1 MTNLYDK
8 YDTAI
13 SKAKTSG
20 ALPTVD
26 DPEQTFADMTRDDYL
41 RYVKDYSKFEDDLIA
56 KASTDTSL
64 VDQARDD
71 AKIAQGLTQGVA
83 SRNAQRYGVGLTP
96 AQQLAQQRNIQ
107 LGTTLSGIQG
117 VSDAQ
122 IAQRELNKSTL
133 ADLINI
139 GQGVNRASQSQM
151 SSAAGN
157 QIDRRMAYDRAKAQS
172 KMNTYSTLG
181 SLGSLALIAT
191 GFQQGTIM
199 ALADALL
206 STFRTQ
212 QIANQQRQAN
222 QLQRERLD
230 VSRQQ
235 LGLQK
240 QQEGRLAEQFEI
252 EQRGRSNDGVLNS
265 LYNGDYYNIETN
277 AFDRDRFRQ
286 DIEDVNAP
294 NHALAKSVAVSMMQN
309 TLGGISTPEGFT
321 IDSLDKVPNGWA
333 FGGDYNWENGS
344 AGRGVLTEDGTSFPD
359 SKVATFS
366 SAEDIAKGAELYF
379 KTTLLQDGKLA
390 ENYPGLAAA
399 RKLVE
404 NENPYLQIA
413 ANAATEAIN
422 TGTSEGN
429 ELGRNALA
437 TLAGTQENP
446 DITQNIASDLTG
458 MPGSDAE
465 IDAPSVSEAP
475 ASVQSGSSVIDTLK
489 QRQGDINDRKLDNL
503 LGAYER
509 NLNAYQTDAPDSE
522 VAAIKQRR
530 LDKAKADLEAY
541 PAQQLA
547 DLETE
552 RDVLQSRSEKGG
564 RPASAARGQLRAINA
579 EIQQHKADYNLED
592 AAPISAAV
600 TNPEQK
606 AAVEDAAAQA
616 DALRLTSKTVQTDL
630 ETLGRTFMQNPSLS
644 QATAIGMQAAN
655 INNLNDAQRADLKSR
670 KMIYAFIAN
679 MASTDAQKDAA
690 YNSLIN
696 LETTGIDDINTRD
709 AAAMRNDDI
718 RNALDQQTNSIRTA
732 ELFADES
739 ERVQELKEDAL
750 AFYDEV
756 AGDMEEIAPSGEAN
770 YSDDERK
777 AQIDA
782 YTQRLLPRVRERW
795 DNAAPAQKP
804 IYKNAILR
812 IVSEV
817 GQMAAG
823 TSDGGFWESAISWTR
838 DSAQNDPG
846 DLAASS
852 LRITEVDK
860 NGRVVSFIKVDGD
873 GNTQGEE
880 VAMSKLAGFSRD
892 AAAMLE
898 ILLLDGANT
907 DSGT

>member
-1 MTNLYDK
+1 
-8 YDTAI
+8 
-13 SKAKTSG
+13 
-20 ALPTVD
+20 
-26 DPEQTFADMTRDDYL
+26 
-41 RYVKDYSKFEDDLIA
+41 
-56 KASTDTSL
+56 
-64 VDQARDD
+64 
-71 AKIAQGLTQGVA
+71 
-83 SRNAQRYGVGLTP
+83 
-96 AQQLAQQRNIQ
+96 
-107 LGTTLSGIQG
+107 
-117 VSDAQ
+117 
-122 IAQRELNKSTL
+122 
-133 ADLINI
+133 
-139 GQGVNRASQSQM
+139 
-151 SSAAGN
+151 
-157 QIDRRMAYDRAKAQS
+157 
-172 KMNTYSTLG
+172 
-181 SLGSLALIAT
+181 
-191 GFQQGTIM
+191 M

-235 LGLQK
+235 LGLQE

-252 EQRGRSNDGVLNS
+252 EQRGRGNDGVFNS
-265 LYNGDYYNIETN
+265 LVNGDYYNIETN

-294 NHALAKSVAVSMMQN
+294 NHGLAKSVAVSMMQN

-321 IDSLDKVPNGWA
+321 IDSLDKVPNGYA

-413 ANAATEAIN
+413 ANAAAEAIN

-429 ELGRNALA
+429 ELGRNAYA
-437 TLAGTQENP
+437 TIAGIQDNRNLTQ
-446 DITQNIASDLTG
+446 DIASDLTG

-465 IDAPSVSEAP
+465 IDALTGDSTTSVAPSVSEAP
-475 ASVQSGSSVIDTLK
+475 PSVQSGSSVIDTLK
-489 QRQGDINDRKLDNL
+489 QRQPDINDRKLDNL

-509 NLNAYQTDAPDSE
+509 NLNAYQTDAPNSE

-541 PAQQLA
+541 PAQQLE
-547 DLETE
+547 DLEAE

-579 EIQQHKADYNLED
+579 RIQQHKADYNLED
-592 AAPISAAV
+592 AAPIAAAV

-616 DALRLTSKTVQTDL
+616 DALSLSSKTVQTDL
-630 ETLGRTFMQNPSLS
+630 ETLGATFMQNPSLS

-655 INNLNDAQRADLKSR
+655 INNLNDAQKADLKSR

-679 MASTDAQKDAA
+679 MASTNAQKDAA

-718 RNALDQQTNSIRTA
+718 RNALDQQTNSIRAA
-732 ELFADES
+732 EFFADES

-782 YTQRLLPRVRERW
+782 YTQRLLPRVKERW
-795 DNAAPAQKP
+795 DNAAPAQKQ

-812 IVSEV
+812 VVSEV

>member
-294 NHALAKSVAVSMMQN
+294 NHGLAKSVAVSMMQN

-795 DNAAPAQKP
+795 DNAAPAQKQ

>member
-1 MTNLYDK
+1 
-8 YDTAI
+8 
-13 SKAKTSG
+13 
-20 ALPTVD
+20 
-26 DPEQTFADMTRDDYL
+26 
-41 RYVKDYSKFEDDLIA
+41 
-56 KASTDTSL
+56 
-64 VDQARDD
+64 
-71 AKIAQGLTQGVA
+71 
-83 SRNAQRYGVGLTP
+83 
-96 AQQLAQQRNIQ
+96 
-107 LGTTLSGIQG
+107 
-117 VSDAQ
+117 
-122 IAQRELNKSTL
+122 
-133 ADLINI
+133 
-139 GQGVNRASQSQM
+139 
-151 SSAAGN
+151 
-157 QIDRRMAYDRAKAQS
+157 
-172 KMNTYSTLG
+172 
-181 SLGSLALIAT
+181 
-191 GFQQGTIM
+191 M

-230 VSRQQ
+230 VSREQ

-265 LYNGDYYNIETN
+265 LVNGDYYNIETN
-277 AFDRDRFRQ
+277 AFDRARFRQ

-321 IDSLDKVPNGWA
+321 IDSLDKVPNGYA

-489 QRQGDINDRKLDNL
+489 QRQPDINDRKLDNL

-509 NLNAYQTDAPDSE
+509 NLNAYQTDAPNSE

-541 PAQQLA
+541 PVQQLE
-547 DLETE
+547 DLEAE

-579 EIQQHKADYNLED
+579 KIQQHKADYNLED

-600 TNPEQK
+600 TDPNQK

-616 DALRLTSKTVQTDL
+616 DALSLSSKTVQTDL

-679 MASTDAQKDAA
+679 MASTNAQKDAA

-709 AAAMRNDDI
+709 AAAMRNDEI
-718 RNALDQQTNSIRTA
+718 RNALDQQANNIRISEYYEDLTERQRELVNDA
-732 ELFADES
+732 EDFYS
-739 ERVQELKEDAL
+739 ETTGK
-750 AFYDEV
+750 
-756 AGDMEEIAPSGEAN
+756 MEEIAPSGVEN

-782 YTQRLLPRVRERW
+782 YTQQLLPEVRLRW
-795 DNAAPAQKP
+795 DNADPVQKDT
-804 IYKNAILR
+804 YKRLILR
-812 IVSEV
+812 VVSEV

-823 TSDGGFWESAISWTR
+823 TSDGGAWESAIAWTR
-838 DSAQNDPG
+838 DSAQVDPG

-852 LRITEVDK
+852 LKVTEFDK

-907 DSGT
+907 DSGK

>member
-1 MTNLYDK
+1 
-8 YDTAI
+8 
-13 SKAKTSG
+13 
-20 ALPTVD
+20 
-26 DPEQTFADMTRDDYL
+26 
-41 RYVKDYSKFEDDLIA
+41 
-56 KASTDTSL
+56 
-64 VDQARDD
+64 
-71 AKIAQGLTQGVA
+71 
-83 SRNAQRYGVGLTP
+83 
-96 AQQLAQQRNIQ
+96 
-107 LGTTLSGIQG
+107 
-117 VSDAQ
+117 
-122 IAQRELNKSTL
+122 
-133 ADLINI
+133 
-139 GQGVNRASQSQM
+139 
-151 SSAAGN
+151 
-157 QIDRRMAYDRAKAQS
+157 
-172 KMNTYSTLG
+172 
-181 SLGSLALIAT
+181 
-191 GFQQGTIM
+191 M

-235 LGLQK
+235 LGLQQ

-252 EQRGRSNDGVLNS
+252 EQRGRSNDGLFNS
-265 LYNGDYYNIETN
+265 LVNGDYYNIETN

-294 NHALAKSVAVSMMQN
+294 NHALAKSVAVNMMQN

-321 IDSLDKVPNGWA
+321 IDSLDKVPNGYA

-413 ANAATEAIN
+413 ANAAAEAIN
-422 TGTSEGN
+422 TGTQEGN
-429 ELGRNALA
+429 ELGRNAYA
-437 TLAGTQENP
+437 TIAGIQDDRNLTQ
-446 DITQNIASDLTG
+446 DIASDLTG

-465 IDAPSVSEAP
+465 IDALTGVSTTSEAPSVSEAP
-475 ASVQSGSSVIDTLK
+475 PSVQSGSSVIDTLK

-509 NLNAYQTDAPDSE
+509 NLNASQTDAPNSE
-522 VAAIKQRR
+522 IAAIKQRR
-530 LDKAKADLEAY
+530 LDKARENLEAY
-541 PAQQLA
+541 PAQK
-547 DLETE
+547 LEE
-552 RDVLQSRSEKGG
+552 LEKRLESAQSGGAPRSGPDGDVPRDV
-564 RPASAARGQLRAINA
+564 PARYRGVVTDARNQNNEGIVNALKA
-579 EIQQHKADYNLED
+579 EIQQHKSDFGLED
-592 AAPISAAV
+592 AAPIAASV
-600 TNPEQK
+600 TDPEQR

-616 DALRLTSKTVQTDL
+616 DALSLTSKTVQTDL

-679 MASTDAQKDAA
+679 MASTTDQKNAA
-690 YNSLIN
+690 YDSLIN
-696 LETTGIDDINTRD
+696 LETTGIDDISTRD
-709 AAAMRNDDI
+709 AAAMRNDEI
-718 RNALDQQTNSIRTA
+718 RNALDQQANNIRISEYYQNLTERQRELLNDA
-732 ELFADES
+732 ED
-739 ERVQELKEDAL
+739 
-750 AFYDEV
+750 FYSEV
-756 AGDMEEIAPSGEAN
+756 AGKMEEIAPSGVEN

-782 YTQRLLPRVRERW
+782 YTQQLLPEVRLKW
-795 DNAAPAQKP
+795 DNADPVQKDT
-804 IYKNAILR
+804 YKRAILR
-812 IVSEV
+812 VVSEV

-823 TSDGGFWESAISWTR
+823 TSDGGFWESAVSWTR
-838 DSAQNDPG
+838 DSAQVDPG

-852 LRITEVDK
+852 LKVTEVDK

-898 ILLLDGANT
+898 ILLLDEANT

>member
-1 MTNLYDK
+1 
-8 YDTAI
+8 
-13 SKAKTSG
+13 
-20 ALPTVD
+20 
-26 DPEQTFADMTRDDYL
+26 
-41 RYVKDYSKFEDDLIA
+41 
-56 KASTDTSL
+56 
-64 VDQARDD
+64 
-71 AKIAQGLTQGVA
+71 
-83 SRNAQRYGVGLTP
+83 
-96 AQQLAQQRNIQ
+96 
-107 LGTTLSGIQG
+107 
-117 VSDAQ
+117 
-122 IAQRELNKSTL
+122 
-133 ADLINI
+133 
-139 GQGVNRASQSQM
+139 
-151 SSAAGN
+151 
-157 QIDRRMAYDRAKAQS
+157 
-172 KMNTYSTLG
+172 
-181 SLGSLALIAT
+181 
-191 GFQQGTIM
+191 M

>member
-1 MTNLYDK
+1 
-8 YDTAI
+8 
-13 SKAKTSG
+13 
-20 ALPTVD
+20 
-26 DPEQTFADMTRDDYL
+26 
-41 RYVKDYSKFEDDLIA
+41 
-56 KASTDTSL
+56 
-64 VDQARDD
+64 
-71 AKIAQGLTQGVA
+71 
-83 SRNAQRYGVGLTP
+83 
-96 AQQLAQQRNIQ
+96 
-107 LGTTLSGIQG
+107 
-117 VSDAQ
+117 
-122 IAQRELNKSTL
+122 
-133 ADLINI
+133 
-139 GQGVNRASQSQM
+139 
-151 SSAAGN
+151 
-157 QIDRRMAYDRAKAQS
+157 
-172 KMNTYSTLG
+172 
-181 SLGSLALIAT
+181 
-191 GFQQGTIM
+191 M

-235 LGLQK
+235 LGLQQ

-252 EQRGRSNDGVLNS
+252 EQRGRSNDGLFNS
-265 LYNGDYYNIETN
+265 LVNGDYYNIETN

-294 NHALAKSVAVSMMQN
+294 NHALAKSVAVNMMQN

-321 IDSLDKVPNGWA
+321 IDSLDKVPNGYA
-333 FGGDYNWENGS
+333 FGGDYNFEDGS

-413 ANAATEAIN
+413 ANAAAEAIN
-422 TGTSEGN
+422 TGTQEGN
-429 ELGRNALA
+429 ELGRNAYA
-437 TLAGTQENP
+437 TIAGIQDDPNLTQ
-446 DITQNIASDLTG
+446 DIASDLTG
-458 MPGSDAE
+458 MPGSDASTTSE
-465 IDAPSVSEAP
+465 APSVSEVP
-475 ASVQSGSSVIDTLK
+475 PSVQSGSSVIDTLK

-509 NLNAYQTDAPDSE
+509 SLNASQTDAPNSE
-522 VAAIKQRR
+522 IAAIKQRR
-530 LDKAKADLEAY
+530 LDRARENLEAY
-541 PAQQLA
+541 PAQQLEE
-547 DLETE
+547 LEAE
-552 RDVLQSRSEKGG
+552 RDVLQSRTEKGG

-579 EIQQHKADYNLED
+579 RIQQHKADYNLED
-592 AAPISAAV
+592 AAPIAAAV
-600 TNPEQK
+600 TDPEQR

-616 DALRLTSKTVQTDL
+616 DEVSLNSKTAKTDL

-644 QATAIGMQAAN
+644 QATALGMQAAN

-679 MASTDAQKDAA
+679 MASTTDQKNAA
-690 YNSLIN
+690 YDSLIN
-696 LETTGIDDINTRD
+696 LETTGIDDISTRD
-709 AAAMRNDDI
+709 AAAMRNDEI
-718 RNALDQQTNSIRTA
+718 RNALDQQANNIRISEYYQNLTERQRELIDDA
-732 ELFADES
+732 E
-739 ERVQELKEDAL
+739 
-750 AFYDEV
+750 AFYSEV
-756 AGDMEEIAPSGEAN
+756 TTKMEEIAPSGVEN
-770 YSDDERK
+770 YDDDERK

-782 YTQRLLPRVRERW
+782 YTQQLLPEVRLKW
-795 DNAAPAQKP
+795 DNADPVQKD
-804 IYKNAILR
+804 IYKRAILR
-812 IVSEV
+812 VVSEV

-838 DSAQNDPG
+838 DSAQVDPG

-852 LRITEVDK
+852 LKVTEVDK

-898 ILLLDGANT
+898 ILLLDEANT

>member
-1 MTNLYDK
+1 
-8 YDTAI
+8 
-13 SKAKTSG
+13 
-20 ALPTVD
+20 
-26 DPEQTFADMTRDDYL
+26 
-41 RYVKDYSKFEDDLIA
+41 
-56 KASTDTSL
+56 
-64 VDQARDD
+64 
-71 AKIAQGLTQGVA
+71 
-83 SRNAQRYGVGLTP
+83 
-96 AQQLAQQRNIQ
+96 
-107 LGTTLSGIQG
+107 
-117 VSDAQ
+117 
-122 IAQRELNKSTL
+122 
-133 ADLINI
+133 
-139 GQGVNRASQSQM
+139 
-151 SSAAGN
+151 
-157 QIDRRMAYDRAKAQS
+157 
-172 KMNTYSTLG
+172 
-181 SLGSLALIAT
+181 
-191 GFQQGTIM
+191 M

-230 VSRQQ
+230 VSREQ

-252 EQRGRSNDGVLNS
+252 EQRGRSNDGVMNS

-413 ANAATEAIN
+413 ANAAAEAIN
-422 TGTSEGN
+422 TGTQEGN
-429 ELGRNALA
+429 ELGRNAYA
-437 TLAGTQENP
+437 TIAGIQDDRNLTQ
-446 DITQNIASDLTG
+446 DIASDLTG

-465 IDAPSVSEAP
+465 IDALTSVSTTSEAPSVSEAP

-509 NLNAYQTDAPDSE
+509 NLNASQTDAPDSE

-541 PAQQLA
+541 PAQQLE
-547 DLETE
+547 DLEAE

-579 EIQQHKADYNLED
+579 RIQQHKADYNLED

-600 TNPEQK
+600 TDPEQR

-616 DALRLTSKTVQTDL
+616 DALSLTSKTVQTDL

-679 MASTDAQKDAA
+679 MASTTDQKNAA
-690 YNSLIN
+690 YDSLIN
-696 LETTGIDDINTRD
+696 LETTGIDDISTRD
-709 AAAMRNDDI
+709 AAAMRNDEI
-718 RNALDQQTNSIRTA
+718 RNALDQQANNIRISEYYQNLTERQRELLDDA
-732 ELFADES
+732 E
-739 ERVQELKEDAL
+739 
-750 AFYDEV
+750 AFYSEV
-756 AGDMEEIAPSGEAN
+756 TTKMEEIAPSGVEN

-782 YTQRLLPRVRERW
+782 YTQQLLPEVRLKW
-795 DNAAPAQKP
+795 DNADPVQKNT
-804 IYKNAILR
+804 YKRAILR
-812 IVSEV
+812 VVSEV

-823 TSDGGFWESAISWTR
+823 TNDGGFWEGLWSFTR
-838 DSAQNDPG
+838 DSAQVDPG

-852 LRITEVDK
+852 LKVTEVDK

-873 GNTQGEE
+873 GNTQGTE
-880 VAMSKLAGFSRD
+880 VAMSNLAGFSRD

-898 ILLLDGANT
+898 ILLLDEANT